1 MKFDHKRKNHA
12 ARYLL
17 NNWVH
22 YEKNID
28 ELRPHEL
35 ENAKIF
41 FSGLQ
46 MLTQEEQ
53 IFFASKYR
61 TPIGLRMSDNYIA
74 LNKGMYLETYKQRKA
89 ECETTLQN
97 AIMKYCEENKNIADE
112 VIAAMRY
119 SHEMLADDRLL
130 RKAVK
135 RYCTENNNRLD
146 KYKYLWEK

>member
-1 MKFDHKRKNHA
+1 MKNHA

-17 NNWVH
+17 NNWTH

-28 ELRPHEL
+28 ELRPQEL
-35 ENAKIF
+35 ENAKIL

-53 IFFASKYR
+53 IFLASKYR
-61 TPIGLRMSDNYIA
+61 PARGKRISDKYMAFSKRMP
-74 LNKGMYLETYKQRKA
+74 LEAYKQRKV
-89 ECETTLQN
+89 ECETALQN
-97 AIMKYCEENKNIADE
+97 AIMKYCEENENIADE

-119 SHEMLADDRLL
+119 SHEMLAKDRLL

-135 RYCTENNNRLD
+135 RYCTENNNRPD
-146 KYKYLWEK
+146 KFKYLWK

>member
-1 MKFDHKRKNHA
+1 MKFDHPTKNHA

-17 NNWVH
+17 NSWTH

-28 ELRPHEL
+28 ELRPQEL

-53 IFFASKYR
+53 ILLASKYR

-74 LNKGMYLETYKQRKA
+74 LNKGVYLETYKQRKA
-89 ECETTLQN
+89 ECETALQN
-97 AIMKYCEENKNIADE
+97 AIMKYCEENKNIADG
-112 VIAAMRY
+112 VIAATRY
-119 SHEMLADDRLL
+119 TPEMLANDRQL
-130 RKAVK
+130 RNAVK
-135 RYCTENNNRLD
+135 RYCTENNIRPD
-146 KYKYLWEK
+146 KYKYLWAK

>member
-17 NNWVH
+17 NNWVQ

-53 IFFASKYR
+53 IFLASKYR
-61 TPIGLRMSDNYIA
+61 TPIGLRMTDNYIA

-89 ECETTLQN
+89 ECETALQN
-97 AIMKYCEENKNIADE
+97 AIMKYCEENKDLADE
-112 VIAAMRY
+112 VIAATRY
-119 SHEMLADDRLL
+119 TKEMLANDRQL
-130 RKAVK
+130 RNALK
-135 RYCTENNNRLD
+135 RYCTENDIWPD
-146 KYKYLWEK
+146 KYKYLWAK

>member
-1 MKFDHKRKNHA
+1 MKNHA

-17 NNWVH
+17 NNWTH

-28 ELRPHEL
+28 ELRPQEL
-35 ENAKIF
+35 ENAKIL

-53 IFFASKYR
+53 ILLASKYR
-61 TPIGLRMSDNYIA
+61 TPIGMRMSDSYIA
-74 LNKGMYLETYKQRKA
+74 LYKGIYLVTYKQRKA

-112 VIAAMRY
+112 VIAATRY
-119 SHEMLADDRLL
+119 TQEMLANDRKL
-130 RKAVK
+130 RNALKK
-135 RYCTENNNRLD
+135 YCTENNMQPD
-146 KYKYLWEK
+146 KYKYLWAK

>member
-1 MKFDHKRKNHA
+1 MRFDHQRKNHA

-17 NNWVH
+17 NNWTH

-35 ENAKIF
+35 ENAKIL

-53 IFFASKYR
+53 ILLASKYR
-61 TPIGLRMSDNYIA
+61 TPIGMRMSDSYIA
-74 LNKGMYLETYKQRKA
+74 LNKGIYLETYKQRKA

-112 VIAAMRY
+112 VIAATRY
-119 SHEMLADDRLL
+119 TQEMLANDRKL
-130 RKAVK
+130 RNALKK
-135 RYCTENNNRLD
+135 YCTENNMQPD
-146 KYKYLWEK
+146 KYKYLWAK

>member
-41 FSGLQ
+41 FAGLQ
-46 MLTQEEQ
+46 KLTQEEQ
-53 IFFASKYR
+53 IFLASKYR
-61 TPIGLRMSDNYIA
+61 PARGKRISDKYMAFSKRMP
-74 LNKGMYLETYKQRKA
+74 LEAYKQRKV
-89 ECETTLQN
+89 ECETALQN
-97 AIMKYCEENKNIADE
+97 AIMKYCEENENIADE

-119 SHEMLADDRLL
+119 SHEMLAKDRLL

-135 RYCTENNNRLD
+135 RYCTENNNRPD
-146 KYKYLWEK
+146 KFKYLWK

>member
-1 MKFDHKRKNHA
+1 MRFDHQRKNHA

-17 NNWVH
+17 NNWTH

-28 ELRPHEL
+28 DLRPQEL
-35 ENAKIF
+35 ENAKIL

-53 IFFASKYR
+53 IFLASKYR
-61 TPIGLRMSDNYIA
+61 PARGKRISDKYMAFSKRMP
-74 LNKGMYLETYKQRKA
+74 LEAYKQRKV
-89 ECETTLQN
+89 ECETALQN
-97 AIMKYCEENKNIADE
+97 AIMKYCEENENIADE

-119 SHEMLADDRLL
+119 SHEMLAKDRLL

-135 RYCTENNNRLD
+135 RYCTENNNRPD
-146 KYKYLWEK
+146 KFKYLWK

>member
-35 ENAKIF
+35 ENVKIF

-53 IFFASKYR
+53 IFLASRYR

-89 ECETTLQN
+89 ECETALQN

-112 VIAAMRY
+112 VIAAARY
-119 SHEMLADDRLL
+119 TQEMLANDRQL
-130 RKAVK
+130 RNALKI
-135 RYCTENNNRLD
+135 YCTENDIRPD
-146 KYKYLWEK
+146 KYKYLWAE